1 MTSKEINFMPPLKM
15 GKTTYQRTRKAS
27 RHFNELEPKSFPK
40 SFIKVE
46 LKTS

>member
-1 MTSKEINFMPPLKM
+1 MTSKEINFMLALKM
-15 GKTTYQRTRKAS
+15 GKTTCRWTRKAS